1 MIQECLEAI
10 ERVIQVAQ
18 NVILE
23 TGGSLD
29 YDKFQREATAQYPG
43 IARSDLLA
51 IMQFLQRLAPSVFSR
66 QTDLD
71 IVDLSRVDMVG
82 ELSYQY
88 SVAKELLHTARSQGM
103 SSEPRDAINC
113 LKETTRILA
122 ATVQL
127 MGKIKGKDEV
137 EEFER
142 AVYEVLDEADVTLR
156 DKVLNRLEGLDPA
169 AQLSETP
176 H

>member
-1 MIQECLEAI
+1 MIEECLETI
-10 ERVIQVAQ
+10 ERIIQVAQ

-23 TGGSLD
+23 TGGNLD
-29 YDKFQREATAQYPG
+29 YNKFQREATAQYPG

-51 IMQFLQRLAPSVFSR
+51 IMQFLQRLAPSVFSK
-66 QTDLD
+66 QSGLD

-88 SVAKELLHTARSQGM
+88 SVAKELLNTARSTGVG
-103 SSEPRDAINC
+103 SEPRDAINC

-127 MGKIKGKDEV
+127 MGKIKGKDEID
-137 EEFER
+137 EFER
-142 AVYEVLDEADVTLR
+142 AVYEVLDEADSSLR
-156 DKVLNRLEGLDPA
+156 DKVLNRLEGLNQPM
-169 AQLSETP
+169 QLSETP